1 MHLALQTGAV
11 VKDHATVIGA
21 MAPTTT
27 IVVSQF
33 IRQSIHIL
41 AMTSSVIMSVQ
52 SRAIVK
58 CQFTP

>member
-11 VKDHATVIGA
+11 VKGHATVIGA

-33 IRQSIHIL
+33 IRQSSHIM